1 MIDQRLDQIQKSD
14 IEDLVKYAKRE
25 NAMLEF
31 KQQLPG
37 TSDTDKHEFLA
48 DVSSFAN
55 ARGGDIVY
63 GIVDKKDESGQS
75 TGEAGDIEHV
85 KDQTPDKLI
94 QKLEQQI
101 REGISPRLSCQIK
114 EIPGFGVGGVGFVL
128 IIRIP
133 KSMASPHM
141 VCFKKSSKFYS
152 RHSSG
157 KIQLDV
163 KEIRDSFL
171 ATESQ
176 AERIRQF
183 RIDRIARILADDTPV
198 PLSSPKRFI
207 LHVLPISPFLNRER
221 LDLATHQNSIRDLF
235 RPIGNLNGRTR
246 FNLNGLLTW
255 HERSREPGH
264 GYSQL
269 FFDGSFEI
277 VFANNFVTK
286 TMQYNDRNS
295 TGGIPASALEEQVI
309 ESLRAQ
315 KNGYELLEVQG
326 PFAISISIIGCK
338 GCWLDGRLGF
348 GAENLL
354 DSDVVNLHEVVLE
367 KLGDK
372 LEFNLKPLFDQI
384 WNAFGYGRSESYDQN
399 GNRII

>member
-1 MIDQRLDQIQKSD
+1 MIQQRLDLIQKSD
-14 IEDLVKYAKRE
+14 IEDLVRNVTRE

-31 KQQLPG
+31 KQKLPG

-63 GIVDKKDESGQS
+63 GIVDKKDESGQN
-75 TGEAGDIEHV
+75 TGEAGDIEHL

-101 REGISPRLSCQIK
+101 REGISPRLRCQIK
-114 EIPGFGVGGVGFVL
+114 EIPGFGDDCVGFVL

-141 VCFKKSSKFYS
+141 VCFRNSSKFYS

-163 KEIRDSFL
+163 KEIRDAFL

-183 RIDRIARILADDTPV
+183 RIDRIGRILADETPV
-198 PLSSPKRFI
+198 RLSSPQRFI
-207 LHVLPISPFLNRER
+207 LHVLPIASFLNRER
-221 LDLATHQNSIRDLF
+221 LDLATHQNSLKDLF
-235 RPIGNLNGRTR
+235 KPLGNLNGRTR

-255 HERSREPGH
+255 HERPSEPSH

-277 VFANNFVTK
+277 VFANNFVK
-286 TMQYNDRNS
+286 KLCNTM
-295 TGGIPASALEEQVI
+295 I
-309 ESLRAQ
+309 EILQ
-315 KNGYELLEVQG
+315 
-326 PFAISISIIGCK
+326 
-338 GCWLDGRLGF
+338 
-348 GAENLL
+348 
-354 DSDVVNLHEVVLE
+354 E
-367 KLGDK
+367 K
-372 LEFNLKPLFDQI
+372 FQH
-384 WNAFGYGRSESYDQN
+384 QH
-399 GNRII
+399 